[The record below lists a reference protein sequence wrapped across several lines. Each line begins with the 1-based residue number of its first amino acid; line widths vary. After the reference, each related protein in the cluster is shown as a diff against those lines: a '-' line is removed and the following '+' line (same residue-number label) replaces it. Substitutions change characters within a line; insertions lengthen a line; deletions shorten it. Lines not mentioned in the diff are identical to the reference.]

1 MRSLPGVFISLLLL
15 GIPALHA
22 QQNLSSTPPA
32 GFDANNLPDLPN
44 LEVVPPEAVIVPY
57 TVVTGPVSASAEF
70 SEEAGSFYDAMSQEL
85 AWQSSIFDFY
95 NVIISS
101 DMLPDIPNQELLPT
115 EYQEARYIITGDV
128 SRDQWDEDFNLYT
141 LTAWIPG
148 NGSASRSVQVS
159 SACIDPREVL
169 DFIPFLVWQLTS
181 VFPVDTVS
189 LPKGSGN
196 APLAAEDWAWKH
208 KWLYL
213 GLQAGISSRFYYRP
227 DNDTRNTGTAFDA
240 GFRAEFQFFSRYWP
254 RNYFSLSLISGAAL
268 NLDSANYRAYD
279 SSGGD
284 MLMTPVTFSST
295 SLSFPLGIK
304 VSYKPGGLSL
314 GLYGSG
320 YYDLPLQ
327 SPPVNDLPVGY
338 TLGLE
343 AGAPV
348 GPGILSL
355 DLHYSADLGETV
367 FPGVSGL
374 PGLSYIRSFVAVSL
388 GYSFGL
394 LPKPAPAALRASQ

>member
-1 MRSLPGVFISLLLL
+1 
-15 GIPALHA
+15 
-22 QQNLSSTPPA
+22 
-32 GFDANNLPDLPN
+32 
-44 LEVVPPEAVIVPY
+44 
-57 TVVTGPVSASAEF
+57 
-70 SEEAGSFYDAMSQEL
+70 MSQEL

-95 NVIISS
+95 TVVISP
-101 DMLPDIPNQELLPT
+101 DLLPDIPNQELLPT

-128 SRDQWDEDFNLYT
+128 SRDQWDEEFNLYT

-159 SACIDPREVL
+159 SAFIDPREVL

-181 VFPVDTVS
+181 VFPVDAVS

-213 GLQAGISSRFYYRP
+213 GLQAGVSSRFYYRS
-227 DNDTRNTGTAFDA
+227 DNNTRNTGTAFDA

-268 NLDSANYRAYD
+268 NLDNANYRDYD
-279 SSGGD
+279 SSGD
-284 MLMTPVTFSST
+284 DLLMTPVTFSSY

-304 VSYKPGGLSL
+304 VNYKPGPMAV
-314 GLYGSG
+314 GLYGAA
-320 YYDLPLQ
+320 YYDLLLQ
-327 SPPVNDLPVGY
+327 SPPLRELPLGY
-338 TLGLE
+338 TIGLE
-343 AGAPV
+343 AGAHV
-348 GPGILSL
+348 GPGVLHL

-374 PGLSYIRSFVAVSL
+374 PDLRYTRSFIAVSL

-394 LPKPAPAALRASQ
+394 FQKPAK